1 MGHPEWYCGWAT
13 RHPGWWEHNRCR
25 PPAEEPVLSLPKDEA
40 PSSEEYAKMWVI
52 SRFKRFL
59 HFFSKSEWVNVFL
72 TSVIAAMS
80 VVGTF
85 LVIQG
90 GKDTA
95 RIRDAAE
102 KQACAANKSAQAS
115 RDFADTAAKINSGI
129 GDAVGK
135 LDAQA
140 KAIEDSRRSSD
151 SASLQSLNA
160 SIESSR
166 LDQRAWVGTG
176 DAVFTF
182 SPPNRLKLKS
192 P

>member
-115 RDFADTAAKINSGI
+115 RLGMLLGNWMPKPKPLKIPGGLRIALPYSP
-129 GDAVGK
+129 
-135 LDAQA
+135 LML
-140 KAIEDSRRSSD
+140 R
-151 SASLQSLNA
+151 LNPP
-160 SIESSR
+160 
-166 LDQRAWVGTG
+166 AWIKELGWVQVTQCSP
-176 DAVFTF
+176 FL
-182 SPPNRLKLKS
+182 PPNRLKLKS